1 MSHTM
6 HSAFQPNIK
15 TETIHFLLSS
25 ARLHHML
32 FDRLIGKYNLHR
44 SQHRMLMYLSG
55 QEQIP
60 SQKQIADQFEISP
73 AAVAVTLKKLENN
86 GFIERITS
94 KSDNRFNEIR
104 ITEKGRNVVEETIE
118 YFAYIDN
125 AMFRDFSEEELQT
138 LRKLVIHTSEN
149 LKAAIAEITE
159 HENADDIIL
168 NKKG

>member
-1 MSHTM
+1 M
-6 HSAFQPNIK
+6 ARNL
-15 TETIHFLLSS
+15 ETNTKMESIHFLLTT
-25 ARLHHML
+25 ARLHHVL

-73 AAVAVTLKKLENN
+73 AAVAVTLKKLESN

-104 ITEKGRNVVEETIE
+104 ITEKGRNVEEETFA
-118 YFAYIDN
+118 YFSYIDN
-125 AMFRDFSEEELQT
+125 AMFRDFPEEEILQ
-138 LRKLVIHTSEN
+138 LRELVRHTTDN

-159 HENADDIIL
+159 HENADEIVLQRKDDSE
-168 NKKG
+168 